1 MPEQAST
8 NAVAM
13 IAGLLVFLLAA
24 APFIPKAWRAYRR
37 YRILKNPQQAPRTAA
52 SFWYARMLKLMERKG
67 IRKSPAQTPGEF
79 ASAISDSQV
88 HEEVVVFTEHYER
101 ARFDGSP
108 EDAMR
113 LPALYQELAGRK

>member
-1 MPEQAST
+1 MASAGDRGH
-8 NAVAM
+8 NPQSAGHPRM
-13 IAGLLVFLLAA
+13 GAGL
-24 APFIPKAWRAYRR
+24 PSGPGGT
-37 YRILKNPQQAPRTAA
+37 QQAPRTAA